1 MFGIYLN
8 FNTILVFIN
17 YNKSILQKH
26 LLVKYMLCMVHII
39 LYVDGLH
46 KLFKL
51 SDKI

>member
-8 FNTILVFIN
+8 CNTILVLIS
-17 YNKSILQKH
+17 YNKSLLQKH
-26 LLVKYMLCMVHII
+26 LLVKYMLYMVHII
-39 LYVDGLH
+39 LYVYGFH